1 MDGFIIVGGVWLFFL
16 VGLWIALGK
25 MLNSNSVEAHKG
37 SKISRVENFK
47 GNHKRSFIGGKE
59 KEAESE

>member
-1 MDGFIIVGGVWLFFL
+1 MDGFIIVGVVWLFFL

-25 MLNSNSVEAHKG
+25 MLNSNSVESHKG
-37 SKISRVENFK
+37 SKISRAEKFK
-47 GNHKRSFIGGKE
+47 VDHKQSFIGGKE